1 MRTATVHIPLVEGIY
16 PGRTRV
22 YRLDPPLSDPHNGH
36 VHEYVA
42 VVVQPDRRTHYLAET
57 LVFGA
62 NPLNGGPTGPSM
74 KKLPGSA
81 TLYFDPD
88 DPDHGWKYALLALGV
103 TDVVEAP

>member
-1 MRTATVHIPLVEGIY
+1 
-16 PGRTRV
+16 
-22 YRLDPPLSDPHNGH
+22 
-36 VHEYVA
+36 
-42 VVVQPDRRTHYLAET
+42 
-57 LVFGA
+57 
-62 NPLNGGPTGPSM
+62 M